1 MMEYYLAG
9 LLVLALVT
17 FTGALL
23 GAAHSRWDE

>member
-1 MMEYYLAG
+1 MSYYLAG
-9 LLVLALVT
+9 VLVLALVT